1 MSFVEWLFGE
11 WSFGEPTSNLRNTKT
26 CFNSEIRIETLRI
39 RGIEIELKWDKP
51 NAVPITKQKANQMKM
66 SENWY

>member
-39 RGIEIELKWDKP
+39 RGIEIELK
-51 NAVPITKQKANQMKM
+51 
-66 SENWY
+66 